1 MTQPA
6 SAVPPATAGPLPT
19 GEQIVQEL
27 PWRWSVQ
34 GRIFLIGGLGFMF
47 DAWDVALNGVMI
59 PLLTAEWGLSR
70 TEAAWIGTAN
80 LIGMGLGAFVWGTVA
95 DRIGR
100 RTAFTATLAMFSVF
114 TVAGALTDSLAWF
127 VAFRFLAGVGL
138 GGTVPVDYA
147 LVGEFTPRRLRG
159 RVLTAMDG
167 WWPVGAAACGAVSA
181 WLVAT
186 WGDWRLPL
194 LAMVLPALL
203 VFVVRLGVP
212 ESPMFLL
219 SRGRE
224 ARAREVIDRLVAAT
238 GAPVR
243 PYSVQS
249 APSRRRQLR
258 QPHADAAT
266 VGGALRA
273 ACGQLRSVW
282 LSRPRVTAVAWALF
296 CTIMLTYY
304 LALQWLPAF
313 LVEAGYEQ
321 STAFVMTSGMAAV
334 GLGGV
339 VLAALLVERTGRRWL
354 LAVSATAAAVVL
366 MALAAVIGVPTVALP
381 LVLAFGFVV
390 QVAVPVLY
398 TYVTELY
405 PTPLR
410 ASGFG
415 WASAA
420 SRVAAGVGP
429 LVFVGVL
436 QPALGLAGSFAVTGA
451 LVGIAVAAVLRWAP
465 ETRGARLEG

>member
-1 MTQPA
+1 MSGIAPR
-6 SAVPPATAGPLPT
+6 TAPDRPTDALPT
-19 GEQIVQEL
+19 GEEVVQEL

-59 PLLTAEWGLSR
+59 PLLREEWALSKGD
-70 TEAAWIGTAN
+70 AAWIGTAN
-80 LIGMGLGAFVWGTVA
+80 LIGMGVGAFVWGTVA

-100 RTAFTATLAMFSVF
+100 RTAFTATLLMFSLF
-114 TVAGALTDSLAWF
+114 TIAGALTDSLLWF

-147 LVGEFTPRRLRG
+147 LVSEFTPQRLRG

-167 WWPVGAAACGAVSA
+167 WWPIGAALCGVVSA
-181 WLVAT
+181 WLLST

-212 ESPMFLL
+212 ESPFFLM

-224 ARAREVIDRLVAAT
+224 AEARRVVDDMVRRT
-238 GAPVR
+238 GAAER
-243 PYSVQS
+243 PYAMPPVTVE
-249 APSRRRQLR
+249 P
-258 QPHADAAT
+258 
-266 VGGALRA
+266 VGGVGGFLASLGQQLVDVWRA
-273 ACGQLRSVW
+273 G
-282 LSRPRVTAVAWALF
+282 PRITAIAWALF
-296 CTIMLTYY
+296 CTIMLSYY
-304 LALQWLPAF
+304 LALQWMPQF
-313 LVEAGYEQ
+313 LIEAGYEQ
-321 STAFVMTSGMAAV
+321 SRAFVMTSGMAAV
-334 GLGGV
+334 GLLGV
-339 VLAALLVERTGRRWL
+339 IVSALLVDLTGRRWL
-354 LAVSATAAAVVL
+354 LGVTGVVAAALLVV
-366 MALAAVIGVPTVALP
+366 LAAVMGVPGAALP
-381 LVLAFGFVV
+381 LVLAFGFVI
-390 QVAVPVLY
+390 QVSIPALY

-405 PTPLR
+405 PTGLR

-436 QPALGLAGSFAVTGA
+436 QPALGLAGAFAVTGG
-451 LVGIAVAAVLRWAP
+451 LVLVAVIAMLLGAP
-465 ETRGARLEG
+465 ETRSVALDEQLPGIQH